1 MILFPAIDIKDGKV
15 VRLRQGKFSDVTEY
29 SQDPVAMAGHWVAE
43 GARWLHVVDLDG
55 AQTGEIRNFK
65 IISRIAGKVSV
76 PVQMGGGIRT
86 EDDIERLLKAGLRRV
101 VLGTRVIENR
111 VFLQNILSRWPENIA
126 VSLDCSEGKV
136 TQKGWTVVTDLR
148 AVDFAKE
155 LEAFGLKC
163 LIYTDIKTD
172 GMLTGPNF
180 TALEELLTAITIP
193 VIASGGIARID
204 DVQNLLSLKKKYLH
218 LVGAI
223 TGKAI
228 YEGTLDLK
236 EALALCSPNG

>member
-29 SQDPVAMAGHWVAE
+29 SQDPVAMAEHWVAE
-43 GARWLHVVDLDG
+43 GAAYLHVVDLDG
-55 AQTGEIRNFK
+55 ARTGEMKNFA

-111 VFLQNILSRWPENIA
+111 GFLKNILRRWPDKIA

-136 TQKGWTVVTDLR
+136 TQKGWTVITDLR
-148 AVDFAKE
+148 AVDFARE
-155 LEAFGLKC
+155 LEALGLRC
-163 LIYTDIKTD
+163 LIHTDIKTD

-180 TALEELLTAITIP
+180 AALEELLAAVTIS
-193 VIASGGIARID
+193 VIASGGIAKIED
-204 DVQNLLSLKKKYLH
+204 IQKLLSLKKKYPH
-218 LVGAI
+218 LLGAI

-228 YEGTLDLK
+228 YEGALDLK